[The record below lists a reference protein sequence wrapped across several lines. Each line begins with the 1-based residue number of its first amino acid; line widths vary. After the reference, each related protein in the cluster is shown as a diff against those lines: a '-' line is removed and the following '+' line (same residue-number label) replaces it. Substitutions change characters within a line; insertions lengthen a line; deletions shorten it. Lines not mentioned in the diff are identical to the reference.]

1 MPDETKGN
9 DPVSPEASSPA
20 GAPAAPGEGAGS
32 GGVKAFAE
40 PSPTSAAAVV
50 PPPSAPSANAETPTS
65 AKSAEPDKPS
75 AEVSAA
81 PISAEP
87 VKPAA
92 PAAAKP
98 AEPAKP
104 AAAAPAA
111 AEPAAPAKPAAAAA
125 TGEKPSAPP
134 AAKPAAP
141 AAKPAP
147 KPEGPKPEPW
157 EAELVTRLRS
167 QYGSG
172 IKEAS
177 TYLGQKYLVVDSS
190 LVYEILLHMRHDELF
205 DYCVDITAVH
215 YPKREEQFDIVYILY
230 SFHHN
235 ERVRIKTQ
243 IKDGEHLRTAVE
255 IWETANWLEREV
267 FDMFGIEF
275 DGHPDLK
282 RILLP
287 DGWKGHPLRK
297 DYPILQQDQEWV
309 QINLGIESG
318 Q

>member
-1 MPDETKGN
+1 MTAK
-9 DPVSPEASSPA
+9 PE
-20 GAPAAPGEGAGS
+20 APAAAKPAE
-32 GGVKAFAE
+32 VPKAPASAVAE
-40 PSPTSAAAVV
+40 KPAASPATGDKPTPAVAQPAPPTAPTTVQAAA
-50 PPPSAPSANAETPTS
+50 
-65 AKSAEPDKPS
+65 
-75 AEVSAA
+75 
-81 PISAEP
+81 
-87 VKPAA
+87 KPAA

-98 AEPAKP
+98 APA
-104 AAAAPAA
+104 
-111 AEPAAPAKPAAAAA
+111 
-125 TGEKPSAPP
+125 
-134 AAKPAAP
+134 
-141 AAKPAP
+141 

-157 EAELVTRLRS
+157 DSELSARLRR
-167 QYGSG
+167 QYGTG

-177 TYLGQKYLVVDSS
+177 TYLGQKYLVVDKSI
-190 LVYEILLHMRHDELF
+190 VYEVLLRMRDDELF

-215 YPKREEQFDIVYILY
+215 YPKREEQFDIVYVLY

-235 ERVRIKTQ
+235 ERVRVKTQ
-243 IKDGEHLRTAVE
+243 IKDGERLRTVVD

-267 FDMFGIEF
+267 YDMFGISF

-287 DGWKGHPLRK
+287 DGWKGYPLRK